1 MLKLQFT
8 DNRQSSF
15 WIVDEEFGI
24 GRDLKN
30 QLVIKDDQVQPFH
43 AKLKQKNHRVFIE
56 PVDAAVIRING
67 ALLTEQ
73 TELMLGDLI
82 GIDQIE
88 LTLIDPTRQAKA
100 ALPSGSKSKPSLK
113 AVSDTKWQ
121 IKAMTGPLAGKLM
134 NVDGMKRIGRD
145 PASEIVVSGGH
156 VSRRHAELLLR
167 DEQLWIRDLGS
178 SNGTYVN
185 GKKTH
190 EQPLFLGDEVK
201 VDAVVFRV
209 VQGLSPKAAPA
220 AEAENLDKTQ
230 FHPALKMPP
239 APSPSRPRP
248 ITPPPAVGAPQ
259 AADVAPI
266 AATDAPVVST
276 SVESAPAASNLPKFP
291 PAEPAGLRISPLILL
306 AMVLVLLMLTAL
318 IFAVG

>member
-24 GRDLKN
+24 GREIKN

-43 AKLKQKNHRVFIE
+43 AKIKQKNHRVFIE
-56 PVDAAVIRING
+56 PIDNAIVRING
-67 ALLTEQ
+67 LGITEQ
-73 TELMLGDLI
+73 TEVMLGDLI

-88 LTLIDPTRQAKA
+88 LTLIDPTRQPKSTVPA
-100 ALPSGSKSKPSLK
+100 GSKSKPSLK
-113 AVSDTKWQ
+113 AVSDVKWQ

-156 VSRRHAELLLR
+156 VSRRHAELILR

-220 AEAENLDKTQ
+220 VETENLDKTQ
-230 FHPALKMPP
+230 FHPALKVPP
-239 APSPSRPRP
+239 APSASRPRP
-248 ITPPPAVGAPQ
+248 ITPPPV
-259 AADVAPI
+259 I
-266 AATDAPVVST
+266 
-276 SVESAPAASNLPKFP
+276 SAPAAPVVEPPVAVPEPVAPAPAAPKFP
-291 PAEPAGLRISPLILL
+291 KVTPPEPAGMRISPLILFAL
-306 AMVLVLLMLTAL
+306 VLVLLMLTAL
-318 IFAVG
+318 IFVVG

>member
-24 GRDLKN
+24 GREIKN

-43 AKLKQKNHRVFIE
+43 AKIKQKNHRVFIE
-56 PVDAAVIRING
+56 PVDGAIVRING
-67 ALLTEQ
+67 LGITEQ
-73 TELMLGDLI
+73 TEVMLGDLI

-88 LTLIDPTRQAKA
+88 LTLIDPTRQPKTSVA
-100 ALPSGSKSKPSLK
+100 GSKSKPNLK
-113 AVSDTKWQ
+113 AVSEVKWQ

-185 GKKTH
+185 AKKTH

-220 AEAENLDKTQ
+220 VETENLDKTQ
-230 FHPALKMPP
+230 FHPALKVPP
-239 APSPSRPRP
+239 APSASRPRP
-248 ITPPPAVGAPQ
+248 ITPPPAMPEPAPV
-259 AADVAPI
+259 AAPSVTEPTHTAPI
-266 AATDAPVVST
+266 AT
-276 SVESAPAASNLPKFP
+276 AAPKFP
-291 PAEPAGLRISPLILL
+291 KVTPAEPAGLRVSPLILL

-318 IFAVG
+318 IFVVG

>member
-24 GRDLKN
+24 GREAKN

-43 AKLKQKNHRVFIE
+43 AKIKQKNHRVFIE
-56 PVDAAVIRING
+56 PVDGSKVLING
-67 ALLTEQ
+67 LAITEQ
-73 TELMLGDLI
+73 TEVMLGDAI

-88 LTLIDPTRQAKA
+88 LTLIDPTRQPKIPA
-100 ALPSGSKSKPSLK
+100 ATTSKSKPSMK
-113 AVSDTKWQ
+113 AVTDVKWQ

-134 NVDGMKRIGRD
+134 NVDGLKRIGRD
-145 PASEIVVSGGH
+145 PTSEIVVSGGH
-156 VSRRHAELLLR
+156 VSRRHAELILR

-190 EQPLFLGDEVK
+190 EQPLYLGDEVK

-220 AEAENLDKTQ
+220 VEAENLDKTQ
-230 FHPALKMPP
+230 FHAALKIPP
-239 APSPSRPRP
+239 AAPAASRPRP
-248 ITPPPAVGAPQ
+248 VTPPPTAPTP
-259 AADVAPI
+259 VALPPI
-266 AATDAPVVST
+266 GEPEHAEPP
-276 SVESAPAASNLPKFP
+276 APAAPKSLKVTP
-291 PAEPAGLRISPLILL
+291 PEPSGMRISPVILF

-318 IFAVG
+318 IFVVG

>member
-24 GRDLKN
+24 GREAKN

-43 AKLKQKNHRVFIE
+43 AKIKQKNHRVFIE
-56 PVDAAVIRING
+56 PVDGAVVRING
-67 ALLTEQ
+67 LGITEQ
-73 TELMLGDLI
+73 TEVMIGDLI

-88 LTLIDPTRQAKA
+88 LTLIDPTRQAKPA
-100 ALPSGSKSKPSLK
+100 VSSASKSKPSVK
-113 AVSDTKWQ
+113 AVSDVKWQ

-134 NVDGMKRIGRD
+134 NVDGLKRIGRD
-145 PASEIVVSGGH
+145 PTSEIVVSGGH
-156 VSRRHAELLLR
+156 VSRRHAELVLR
-167 DEQLWIRDLGS
+167 EEQLWIRDLGS

-209 VQGLSPKAAPA
+209 VQGLSPKAAPVA
-220 AEAENLDKTQ
+220 AETGKLDKTQ
-230 FHPALKMPP
+230 FHAALKLPP
-239 APSPSRPRP
+239 APEASRPRP
-248 ITPPPAVGAPQ
+248 IAPSPVMPTPAPK
-259 AADVAPI
+259 
-266 AATDAPVVST
+266 PVP
-276 SVESAPAASNLPKFP
+276 VESAPVESEPP
-291 PAEPAGLRISPLILL
+291 PAIPSSLKVTPPEPAGMRISPIVLF
-306 AMVLVLLMLTAL
+306 AMVLVLLMLTTL
-318 IFAVG
+318 IFVVG

>member
-24 GRDLKN
+24 GREIKN

-43 AKLKQKNHRVFIE
+43 AKIKQKNHRVFVE
-56 PVDAAVIRING
+56 PVDGAVVRING
-67 ALLTEQ
+67 LSITEQ
-73 TELMLGDLI
+73 TEVMLGDLI

-88 LTLIDPTRQAKA
+88 LTLIDPTRQAKNA
-100 ALPSGSKSKPSLK
+100 VVGSKSKPNLK
-113 AVSDTKWQ
+113 AVSEVKWQ

-145 PASEIVVSGGH
+145 PSSEIVVSGGH

-185 GKKTH
+185 AKKTH

-220 AEAENLDKTQ
+220 VEAENLDKTQ
-230 FHPALKMPP
+230 FHPALKVPP
-239 APSPSRPRP
+239 APSASRPRP
-248 ITPPPAVGAPQ
+248 ITPPPATPAVAPV
-259 AADVAPI
+259 APSPVTTPEPAAPI
-266 AATDAPVVST
+266 AA
-276 SVESAPAASNLPKFP
+276 AAPKFP
-291 PAEPAGLRISPLILL
+291 KITPPEPSGLRVSPLILL
-306 AMVLVLLMLTAL
+306 AMVLLLLMLTAL
-318 IFAVG
+318 IFVVG

>member
-24 GRDLKN
+24 GREAKN

-43 AKLKQKNHRVFIE
+43 AKIKQKNHRVFVE
-56 PVDAAVIRING
+56 PVDGAVVRING
-67 ALLTEQ
+67 LDITEQ
-73 TELMLGDLI
+73 TEVMIGDLI

-88 LTLIDPTRQAKA
+88 LTLIDPTRQSKPAVA
-100 ALPSGSKSKPSLK
+100 PTSKSKPSVK
-113 AVSDTKWQ
+113 AVSDVKWQ

-145 PASEIVVSGGH
+145 PTSEIVVSGGH

-167 DEQLWIRDLGS
+167 EEQLWIRDLGS

-220 AEAENLDKTQ
+220 AAVDADKLDKTQ
-230 FHPALKMPP
+230 FHAALKLPP
-239 APSPSRPRP
+239 APEASRPRP
-248 ITPPPAVGAPQ
+248 
-259 AADVAPI
+259 VAPSPVMP
-266 AATDAPVVST
+266 AAKPTPV
-276 SVESAPAASNLPKFP
+276 EPAPAAPETP
-291 PAEPAGLRISPLILL
+291 PAIPSSLKVTPPEPTGMRISPIVLF
-306 AMVLVLLMLTAL
+306 AMVLVLLMLTTL
-318 IFAVG
+318 IFVVG

>member
-24 GRDLKN
+24 GSEARN

-43 AKLKQKNHRVFIE
+43 AKIKQKNHRVFIE
-56 PVDAAVIRING
+56 PVDSAIVRING
-67 ALLTEQ
+67 SNITRQ
-73 TELMLGDLI
+73 TEVMLGDVI

-88 LTLIDPTRQAKA
+88 LSLIDPNRQSKG
-100 ALPSGSKSKPSLK
+100 LPSTTKSKPSLK
-113 AVSDTKWQ
+113 AVSEIKWQ

-220 AEAENLDKTQ
+220 VEAENLDKTQ
-230 FHPALKMPP
+230 FHPALKIPP
-239 APSPSRPRP
+239 AATAGRPRP
-248 ITPPPAVGAPQ
+248 MTPPP
-259 AADVAPI
+259 VAPSAPVTVAPVAEP
-266 AATDAPVVST
+266 AAVERPVVS
-276 SVESAPAASNLPKFP
+276 APKSSNAKP
-291 PAEPAGLRISPLILL
+291 PEPAGFRISPLIVL

-318 IFAVG
+318 IFMMG

>member
-24 GRDLKN
+24 GREIKN
-30 QLVIKDDQVQPFH
+30 QLVIKDDQVQLFH
-43 AKLKQKNHRVFIE
+43 AKIKQKNHRVFIE
-56 PVDAAVIRING
+56 PVDGALVLING
-67 ALLTEQ
+67 LRITEQ
-73 TELMLGDLI
+73 TEVILGDLI
-82 GIDQIE
+82 GIDQVE
-88 LTLIDPTRQAKA
+88 LTLIDPTRQAKGAA
-100 ALPSGSKSKPSLK
+100 ALGTKSKPTLK
-113 AVSDTKWQ
+113 AVSDVKWQ

-209 VQGLSPKAAPA
+209 VQGLSPKSAPA
-220 AEAENLDKTQ
+220 VEAENLDKTQ
-230 FHPALKMPP
+230 FHPALKIPP
-239 APSPSRPRP
+239 AATAGRPRP
-248 ITPPPAVGAPQ
+248 ITPPPVVVVAPE
-259 AADVAPI
+259 PI
-266 AATDAPVVST
+266 AAAPVDAPM
-276 SVESAPAASNLPKFP
+276 PAAIESPVLSPVKPPKSSP
-291 PAEPAGLRISPLILL
+291 KESSGLRISPLILL
-306 AMVLVLLMLTAL
+306 AMMCVLLMLTAL
-318 IFAVG
+318 IFMVG

>member
-15 WIVDEEFGI
+15 WIVDEEFGV
-24 GRDLKN
+24 GREIKN

-43 AKLKQKNHRVFIE
+43 AKIKQKNHRVFIE
-56 PVDAAVIRING
+56 PVDGAIVLING
-67 ALLTEQ
+67 SNITEQ
-73 TELMLGDLI
+73 TEVMLGDLI

-88 LTLIDPTRQAKA
+88 LTLIDPTRQPKSTV
-100 ALPSGSKSKPSLK
+100 PTGSKSKPSLK
-113 AVSDTKWQ
+113 AVSDVKWQ

-209 VQGLSPKAAPA
+209 VQGLSPKSAPA

-230 FHPALKMPP
+230 FHPALKIPP
-239 APSPSRPRP
+239 AATANRPRP
-248 ITPPPAVGAPQ
+248 ITPPP
-259 AADVAPI
+259 VASP
-266 AATDAPVVST
+266 APVAT
-276 SVESAPAASNLPKFP
+276 APAAEPVAIAQPTAIAPKSP
-291 PAEPAGLRISPLILL
+291 KVKPLEPTGFQISPLIVL
-306 AMVLVLLMLTAL
+306 AMVLLLLMLTAL
-318 IFAVG
+318 IFVVG

>member
-15 WIVDEEFGI
+15 WIVDDEFGI
-24 GRDLKN
+24 GREIKN

-43 AKLKQKNHRVFIE
+43 AKIKQKNHRVFIE
-56 PVDAAVIRING
+56 PVDGAIVLING
-67 ALLTEQ
+67 SNITDQ
-73 TELMLGDLI
+73 TEVMLGDLI

-88 LTLIDPTRQAKA
+88 LTLIDPTRQAKNVIMT
-100 ALPSGSKSKPSLK
+100 SSKSKSNLK
-113 AVSDTKWQ
+113 AISDVKWQ

-220 AEAENLDKTQ
+220 VEAENLDKTQ
-230 FHPALKMPP
+230 FHPALKVPP
-239 APSPSRPRP
+239 AATAGRPRP
-248 ITPPPAVGAPQ
+248 ITPPPVVSSTPAPIPPPPVAEPLAVEPLAINDIAKTPKT
-259 AADVAPI
+259 VAP
-266 AATDAPVVST
+266 
-276 SVESAPAASNLPKFP
+276 
-291 PAEPAGLRISPLILL
+291 EPTGLRVSPLILL

-318 IFAVG
+318 IFVVG

>member
-15 WIVDEEFGI
+15 WIVDEAFGI
-24 GRDLKN
+24 GRDIKN

-43 AKLKQKNHRVFIE
+43 AKLTQKNHRVFIE
-56 PVDAAVIRING
+56 PVDGSIIRING

-73 TELMLGDLI
+73 TEIMLGDLI
-82 GIDQIE
+82 GIDKIE
-88 LTLIDPTRQAKA
+88 LTLIDPTRQAKSIA
-100 ALPSGSKSKPSLK
+100 PNPSSSKPSLK
-113 AVSDTKWQ
+113 VVTETKWQ

-185 GKKTH
+185 GKKAN

-209 VQGLSPKAAPA
+209 VQGLSPKAAPVT
-220 AEAENLDKTQ
+220 EADNLDKTQ
-230 FHPALKMPP
+230 FHAALKIPP

-248 ITPPPAVGAPQ
+248 VAPPMPMAAPQ
-259 AADVAPI
+259 PVELPPVAAAEPQPKPD
-266 AATDAPVVST
+266 PVVPQT
-276 SVESAPAASNLPKFP
+276 KFP
-291 PAEPAGLRISPLILL
+291 PAAEPAGMRISPVILL

-318 IFAVG
+318 IFTIG

>member
-24 GRDLKN
+24 GREIKN

-43 AKLKQKNHRVFIE
+43 AKIKQKNHRVFIE
-56 PVDAAVIRING
+56 PIEGSIVRVNG
-67 ALLTEQ
+67 LNISEQ
-73 TELMLGDLI
+73 TEVMLGDVI

-88 LTLIDPTRQAKA
+88 LTLIDPTRQPKA
-100 ALPSGSKSKPSLK
+100 PAVMNSKSNLK
-113 AVSDTKWQ
+113 AVSDIKWQ

-134 NVDGMKRIGRD
+134 TVDGMKRIGRD
-145 PASEIVVSGGH
+145 PTSEIVVSGGH

-190 EQPLFLGDEVK
+190 EQALFLGDEVK

-209 VQGLSPKAAPA
+209 VQGLSPKSAPPI
-220 AEAENLDKTQ
+220 EAENLDKTQ
-230 FHPALKMPP
+230 FHPAIKVPP
-239 APSPSRPRP
+239 AAIASRPRP
-248 ITPPPAVGAPQ
+248 ITPPPT
-259 AADVAPI
+259 
-266 AATDAPVVST
+266 AATPLAQPIVTDPDALPMSALT
-276 SVESAPAASNLPKFP
+276 PTAPAKETTSQPVASK
-291 PAEPAGLRISPLILL
+291 ISPLILWTVL
-306 AMVLVLLMLTAL
+306 AVALLLSILLFMLS
-318 IFAVG
+318 